1 MQSDESFRAPAWK
14 VIDARDRSGSPTWS
28 YFFTWPT
35 PVFDGILGAC
45 HGLDIPFVFDN
56 LAAPNVEFF
65 IGSVTDCATAHR
77 TIADALAGALVEFA
91 TNGRVAWQPTNG
103 KRTTLRVDEQVAVVA
118 DPERAIYDL
127 WSPLM
132 SELKP

>member
-1 MQSDESFRAPAWK
+1 
-14 VIDARDRSGSPTWS
+14 
-28 YFFTWPT
+28 
-35 PVFDGILGAC
+35 
-45 HGLDIPFVFDN
+45 
-56 LAAPNVEFF
+56 
-65 IGSVTDCATAHR
+65 
-77 TIADALAGALVEFA
+77 LAGALVEFA

>member
-1 MQSDESFRAPAWK
+1 
-14 VIDARDRSGSPTWS
+14 
-28 YFFTWPT
+28 
-35 PVFDGILGAC
+35 
-45 HGLDIPFVFDN
+45 
-56 LAAPNVEFF
+56 VEFF
-65 IGSVTDCATAHR
+65 IGSATDCATAHR

>member
-1 MQSDESFRAPAWK
+1 
-14 VIDARDRSGSPTWS
+14 
-28 YFFTWPT
+28 
-35 PVFDGILGAC
+35 
-45 HGLDIPFVFDN
+45 

-65 IGSVTDCATAHR
+65 IGPATDCATAHR